1 MINEA
6 LKLLLVF
13 SVGLSLGS
21 IFYGGLYFTVKHGML
36 SQRPALWFL
45 GSLLLRMSLV
55 LTGFYFISN
64 GQWQRLLACL
74 LGFIVMR
81 TVVQLLIK
89 AVNTKTTNSDA
100 SNKNTIISDTSHHA
114 T

>member
-21 IFYGGLYFTVKHGML
+21 IFFGGLYFTVRRGML
-36 SQRPALWFL
+36 SQHPALWFL
-45 GSLLLRMSLV
+45 TSLLLRMSIALA
-55 LTGFYFISN
+55 GFYLIAD
-64 GQWQRLLACL
+64 GQWQRLLACM
-74 LGFIVMR
+74 LGFIIMR
-81 TVVQLLIK
+81 TVIQLLIK
-89 AVNTKTTNSDA
+89 TVNAINNSDA
-100 SNKNTIISDTSHHA
+100 SNKNTKISDTSHHA